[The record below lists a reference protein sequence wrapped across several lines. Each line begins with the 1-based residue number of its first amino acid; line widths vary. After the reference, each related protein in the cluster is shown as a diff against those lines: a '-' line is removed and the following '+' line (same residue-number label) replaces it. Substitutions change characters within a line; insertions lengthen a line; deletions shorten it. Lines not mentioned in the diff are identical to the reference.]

1 MSEIDFE
8 IQDGS
13 HDIVDDQN
21 VTNGILKV
29 YRVVIRHLIFAD
41 LQPRV
46 LFDSRY
52 IAINLLWPPFWQ
64 PFWILLL
71 E

>member
-1 MSEIDFE
+1 MSGSDFD

-29 YRVVIRHLIFAD
+29 VWLFGTLF
-41 LQPRV
+41 LQIYNPAQ
-46 LFDSRY
+46 S
-52 IAINLLWPPFWQ
+52 IIW
-64 PFWILLL
+64 
-71 E
+71 

>member
-1 MSEIDFE
+1 MHGSDFE

-29 YRVVIRHLIFAD
+29 VWLFGTCFLQIYNPEYYLIVD
-41 LQPRV
+41 
-46 LFDSRY
+46 
-52 IAINLLWPPFWQ
+52 I
-64 PFWILLL
+64 
-71 E
+71 